1 MADRDLDTIPFH
13 ELLQQRLTRRQV
25 LEAGVALAPLALGGA
40 ALLNSQVASAAAA
53 STLRFKPIIGSK
65 ADAITLP
72 AGYTCDLVVRWGDS
86 LFSKVPDLDAA
97 KLVTGA
103 LFEPDAAQRQRHQFG
118 QNCDAIH
125 FFPLSRRGDRGILC
139 VNNEYTDDALMFV
152 GHPGFDGAVKGKGRD
167 YVRQHPEVVA
177 VSQAAQGVTVMEIAR
192 QHAGWK
198 LVKDSRFNR
207 RITANTPIE
216 LGGPARGSSLLRT
229 RGDPTGT
236 RTLGTFG
243 NCAGGE
249 TPWGTYLTAEENI
262 QDYFGNLAGLRAR
275 QDADP
280 FVIEAHRR
288 FRMWNNASLYGWEE
302 VDARFDLA
310 QEPCEPFRCG
320 WIVEIDP
327 RDPQRAP
334 VKRTALGRFAH
345 EGASPVIAPDGRIA
359 VYMGDDDKFEYVYK
373 FVSAN
378 KFDATNPVANRD
390 LLDHGTLYAARFE
403 ASGAGQWLPL
413 VYDPQGPLNAAAG
426 FRDQADVLIKARA
439 AAYVLGATPMDRP
452 EDVEANPKT
461 GRVYIACT
469 RNERRTA
476 DAANRTYAGRE
487 IDSGPG
493 AANPR
498 GSNPWGHIIEM
509 REAGDDHTALT
520 FSWEVFLLAGDP
532 QGKLLTDL
540 KDLQPGQLNANS
552 TYYAGYSQAADLS
565 PIGSPDNVG
574 FDPAGNLWIVT
585 DGTQPNGANNGCW
598 VCPTAGPDRG
608 RLQQF
613 MSGPIG
619 AEICGCQF
627 SPDGETLFL
636 SIQHPG
642 EGGSVTH
649 PISHWPDG
657 PGTQPRSSVIA
668 IRKQGGG
675 KVGT

>member
-1 MADRDLDTIPFH
+1 MADRDLVTPFH
-13 ELLQQRLTRRQV
+13 ELLEQRLTRRRL
-25 LEAGVALAPLALGGA
+25 LEAGITLAPLALGGA
-40 ALLNSQVASAAAA
+40 TLLNSQAASAAAA
-53 STLRFKPIIGSK
+53 GSLRFKPIAGSK

-72 AGYTCDLVVRWGDS
+72 PGYTYDLVARWGDS
-86 LFSKVPDLDAA
+86 LFSKIPDLDAA
-97 KLVTGA
+97 KLATGV
-103 LFEPDAAQRQRHQFG
+103 LFEPDAVERQRHQFG

-125 FFPLSRRGDRGILC
+125 FFPLDLHGDRGILC
-139 VNNEYTDDALMFV
+139 VNNEYTNDDLMFV
-152 GHPGFDGAVKGKGRD
+152 GHPGFDGAVRGEGRA
-167 YVRQHPEVVA
+167 YVQKHPQAVA
-177 VSQAAQGVTVMEIAR
+177 VAQAAQGVSVIEIAR
-192 QHAGWK
+192 QPGRWQ

-207 RITANTPIE
+207 RVTANTPIDV
-216 LGGPARGSSLLRT
+216 GGPARGSALLRT
-229 RGDPTGT
+229 KADPTGT
-236 RTLGTFG
+236 RVLGTFAG
-243 NCAGGE
+243 CAGGE

-262 QDYFGNLAGLRAR
+262 QDYFGNLAVLRAR
-275 QDADP
+275 KDVDP
-280 FVIEAHRR
+280 FVIDAHRH
-288 FRMWNNASLYGWEE
+288 FRMWNNASLYGWEA
-302 VDARFDLA
+302 VDPRFDLA
-310 QEPCEPFRCG
+310 QEPCEPFRYG

-373 FVSAN
+373 FVSTA
-378 KFDATNPVANRD
+378 KFAPTNPAANRD
-390 LLDHGTLYAARFE
+390 LLDHGTLYVARFD

-413 VYDPQGPLNAAAG
+413 VHDPQGPLNAAAG

-439 AAYVLGATPMDRP
+439 AAYLLGATPMDRP
-452 EDVEANPKT
+452 EDVEANPTT
-461 GRVYIACT
+461 GRIYVACT
-469 RNERRTA
+469 RNEQRTA
-476 DAANRTYAGRE
+476 GPANKTYAGRE

-498 GSNPWGHIIEM
+498 GANPWGHIIEM
-509 REAGDDHTALT
+509 REAGDDHTALE

-532 QGKLLTDL
+532 QGRLITDL
-540 KDLQPGQLNANS
+540 EQLQPGQLNANS

-574 FDPAGNLWIVT
+574 FDRAGNLWIVT
-585 DGTQPNGANNGCW
+585 DGDQPNGANNGCW
-598 VCPTAGPDRG
+598 VCPTTGPDRG

-619 AEICGCQF
+619 AEVCGCQF

-642 EGGSVTH
+642 EGGTVSH

-657 PGTQPRSSVIA
+657 PGTQPRASVIA
-668 IRKQGGG
+668 VRKEGGG